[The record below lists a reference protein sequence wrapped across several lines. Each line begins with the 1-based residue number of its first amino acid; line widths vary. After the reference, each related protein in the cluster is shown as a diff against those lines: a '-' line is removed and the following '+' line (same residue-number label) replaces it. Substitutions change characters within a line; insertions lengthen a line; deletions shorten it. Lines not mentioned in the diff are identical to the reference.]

1 MKKPTKTLIA
11 FAALFLVSCSNPLER
26 DFQEGKKNASLGNYR
41 IAAQHYDRVISRD
54 TESEIAIEAMKEGA
68 RLAVLEIKDYKRAAA
83 YYQKIIQHSRKE
95 SDRQEAQQQL
105 AALYFS
111 SLQDYERA
119 AVEYSK
125 LATSS
130 KLESDRA
137 EQKLMTARSYYYL
150 GNYFQ
155 TTSEIDEI
163 LKMKANNETLF
174 QALLLNG
181 NVLIAQKKF
190 LEAANIFQKI
200 IKTFPEQ
207 SLAENVHL
215 VLSLSY
221 EESGDYKKALST
233 LESIQSVYQPKEYLE
248 LRIKRVQ
255 ERAKNQPGARGYRK

>member
-1 MKKPTKTLIA
+1 MKKLTKAVA
-11 FAALFLVSCSNPLER
+11 FAALLFIGCTSPLER
-26 DFQEGKKNASLGNYR
+26 DFREGKKSAEAGNFR
-41 IAAQHYDRVISRD
+41 IAAQLFDQVISRD
-54 TESEIAIEAMKEGA
+54 TESELAVEAMKEGA
-68 RLAVLEIKDYKRAAA
+68 RLAVLEIKDYKRAAG
-83 YYQKIIQHSRKE
+83 YYQKIIQYSKKE

-137 EQKLMTARSYYYL
+137 EHKLMTARSYYYL

-155 TTSEIDEI
+155 TISEIQEI
-163 LKMKANNETLF
+163 LKMKSNKETLF
-174 QALLLNG
+174 QAMLLNG
-181 NVLIAQKKF
+181 NVLIAQKNF
-190 LEAANIFQKI
+190 LEASKVFQNI

-207 SLAENVHL
+207 SLTENVHL

-221 EESGDYKKALST
+221 EESGDYKRALST
-233 LESIQSVYQPKEYLE
+233 LESIKAVYQPQEYLE

-255 ERAKNQPGARGYRK
+255 EREKNQPGAKGYRK